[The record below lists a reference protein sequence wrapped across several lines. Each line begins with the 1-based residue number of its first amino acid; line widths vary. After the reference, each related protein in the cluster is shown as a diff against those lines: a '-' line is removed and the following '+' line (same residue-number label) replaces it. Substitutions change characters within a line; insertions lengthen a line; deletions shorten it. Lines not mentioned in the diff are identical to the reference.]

1 MVAGLVDLAVALVA
15 FLVGAGFAAMGSA
28 AERRGR
34 ERAAVVSTSL
44 PRVVTVSGTVERVD
58 ALTGVLAVDAV
69 FFFGGIV
76 TDDRQTMR

>member
-15 FLVGAGFAAMGSA
+15 FLVGAGVAATGSV

-34 ERAAVVSTSL
+34 ERAAVVTSL
-44 PRVVTVSGTVERVD
+44 LRVVVTVSGTVERVD

-76 TDDRQTMR
+76 TDDRQTMG